1 MLFEDLRQLSAV
13 RYEHASE
20 CLSAAKN
27 LLKSGNYK
35 SAANRAYY
43 AVFHAMRAV
52 LAYDEIDMKKH
63 SGLIAEFRRLYIKTG
78 VFNNQMSKII
88 SELFDIRTESDY
100 DDFFII
106 SKEDVLV
113 QIKMRNISSK
123 PQNSF
128 LTGSRKRPHGVLVR
142 SLFVYLL

>member
-1 MLFEDLRQLSAV
+1 MRYEDLRQLSAV
-13 RYEHASE
+13 RYDHACE

-27 LLKSGNYK
+27 LSEAGNNK

-43 AVFHAMRAV
+43 SIFHAMRAV

-78 VFNNQMSKII
+78 VFDNRMSRII

-106 SKEDVLV
+106 SKAEVVV
-113 QIKMRNISSK
+113 QIENAEYFLENIK
-123 PQNSF
+123 IF
-128 LTGSRKRPHGVLVR
+128 LDGK
-142 SLFVYLL
+142 

>member
-1 MLFEDLRQLSAV
+1 MSAV
-13 RYEHASE
+13 RFDHASE

-27 LLKSGNYK
+27 LLESENYK

-63 SGLIAEFRRLYIKTG
+63 SGLIAQFRRLYIKTG
-78 VFNNQMSKII
+78 IFNNRMSKII
-88 SELFDIRTESDY
+88 SEQFDIRTESDY

-106 SKEDVLV
+106 SKEDVAA
-113 QIKMRNISSK
+113 QIKNAEYFLENIK
-123 PQNSF
+123 IF
-128 LTGSRKRPHGVLVR
+128 LSEK
-142 SLFVYLL
+142 